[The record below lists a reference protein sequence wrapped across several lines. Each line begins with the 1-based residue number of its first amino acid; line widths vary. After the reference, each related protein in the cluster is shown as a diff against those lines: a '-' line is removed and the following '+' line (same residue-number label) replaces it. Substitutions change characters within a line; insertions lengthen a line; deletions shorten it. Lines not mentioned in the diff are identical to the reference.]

1 MNEKPETQ
9 DSQEHCGRVGGG
21 ADGGGAEGT
30 GDAVGREE
38 RRSK

>member
-1 MNEKPETQ
+1 MKSQKPKTAKNT
-9 DSQEHCGRVGGG
+9 CGRVGGG